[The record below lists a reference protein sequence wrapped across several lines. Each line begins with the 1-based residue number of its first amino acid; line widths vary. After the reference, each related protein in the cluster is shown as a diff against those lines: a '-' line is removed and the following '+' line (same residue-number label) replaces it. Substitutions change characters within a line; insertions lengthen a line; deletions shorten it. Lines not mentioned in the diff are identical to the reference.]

1 MLLQGVN
8 VKVAQGAWQTKEFSM
23 TEKELRKLNRAELLE
38 LLLEQAEEV
47 ERLRKKLETAEKLLT
62 DRHLRVEFAGNL
74 AEAVLAVNGVMET
87 AQKAADQYLL
97 NIAKMEEQTRLRCEQ
112 MLQQAQ
118 LQAEGICKEI
128 CKNITGEADEIL

>member
-1 MLLQGVN
+1 
-8 VKVAQGAWQTKEFSM
+8 M

>member
-1 MLLQGVN
+1 
-8 VKVAQGAWQTKEFSM
+8 M

-97 NIAKMEEQTRLRCEQ
+97 NIARMEEQTRLRCEQ
-112 MLQQAQ
+112 ILRQTQ
-118 LQAEGICKEI
+118 LDADSICKEI
-128 CKNITGEADEIL
+128 IESSAGEADEIL